1 LRRYRPDRVLR
12 IMRQFMTHSNNTAI
26 ALNAHP
32 DAASAKV
39 AALVLPFEY
48 TVLRSKRKTM
58 VVHVR
63 HQLVQVR
70 APKFVSDKDV
80 RDFVVTHQQ
89 WILAKL
95 EQKASQDAQRLDLSD
110 GGRIFYKGRS
120 LRIRF
125 EQSPIETVT
134 FTDSEFR
141 IACRIANEASAAKA
155 LQRWLLAEAKAVL
168 PSRTRALAA
177 YFKVESRLKEVV
189 FRKTKTK
196 WGHCT
201 STGRIQF
208 NWLIMLAPDAII
220 DYMICHE
227 VSHLLVMNHSAKF
240 WATVATVCPDYRTY
254 VKWLRKHEHRLWL

>member
-1 LRRYRPDRVLR
+1 
-12 IMRQFMTHSNNTAI
+12 MRQFMTHSKHTAI
-26 ALNAHP
+26 ALHAHP

-39 AALVLPFEY
+39 ATQVLPFEY
-48 TVLRSKRKTM
+48 EVLRSKRKTM

-63 HQLVQVR
+63 HELVQVR
-70 APKFVSDKDV
+70 APKFVSDKDI
-80 RDFVVTHQQ
+80 REFVFTHQQ
-89 WILAKL
+89 WILRHL
-95 EQKASQDAQRLDLSD
+95 EQKASQDAQRLELRD
-110 GGRIFYKGRS
+110 GGRIFYKGRA
-120 LRIRF
+120 LRVR
-125 EQSPIETVT
+125 IEKSSQEAIS
-134 FTDSEFR
+134 FNDSEFR
-141 IACRIANEASAAKA
+141 IATREVSEASAART
-155 LQRWLLAEAKAVL
+155 LQRWLLAQAKAVL
-168 PSRTRALAA
+168 PARTRALAA
-177 YFKVESRLKEVV
+177 HLKVESQLKEVV

-240 WATVATVCPDYRTY
+240 WALVQSVCPDYRHY